1 MCGERHERGTDRRSA
16 GDSVHPAVCSVSARA
31 AGTPIAVPDFG
42 QGAFL
47 CSPPVRPRS
56 GRMRGMERHGLTKEE
71 VVRRGREIYER
82 EIRAKVEP
90 DHDGEFLVVDITT
103 GSYEVAADGITAA
116 RRIRKRNPEA
126 LLCFLRVGHPTAYR
140 IGAPLSIRTV
150 R

>member
-1 MCGERHERGTDRRSA
+1 
-16 GDSVHPAVCSVSARA
+16 
-31 AGTPIAVPDFG
+31 
-42 QGAFL
+42 
-47 CSPPVRPRS
+47 
-56 GRMRGMERHGLTKEE
+56 MRNMERYGLTKEQ
-71 VVRRGREIYER
+71 VVQRGREIYER

-90 DHDGEFLVVDITT
+90 EHDGEFLVVDVTT
-103 GSYEVAADGITAA
+103 GAYEVAVDGITAA